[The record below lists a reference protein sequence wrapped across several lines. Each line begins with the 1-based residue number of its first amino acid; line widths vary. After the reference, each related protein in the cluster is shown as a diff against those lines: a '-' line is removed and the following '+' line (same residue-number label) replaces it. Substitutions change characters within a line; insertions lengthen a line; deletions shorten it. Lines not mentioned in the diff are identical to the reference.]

1 MADVKT
7 RHHRRVLLA
16 EKFLLVTGTLLLGFA
31 VLLIYATGT
40 ARSHSWYPHEC
51 CSSTDCEPLAEDQI
65 KITSEGYVLPN
76 GELVKH
82 GTTRP
87 SQDGPYHWCRH
98 LIEPRMLIRKDPVCL
113 FVPEGGV

>member
-1 MADVKT
+1 MV
-7 RHHRRVLLA
+7 RLA
-16 EKFLLVTGTLLLGFA
+16 LAAFA
-31 VLLIYATGT
+31 YMTPLYAF
-40 ARSHSWYPHEC
+40 AHSWYPHEC

-65 KITSEGYVLPN
+65 KITSEGYILPN

-87 SQDGPYHWCRH
+87 SQDGQYHWCRH

-113 FVPEGGV
+113 FVPEGGA

>member
-1 MADVKT
+1 MQWMLAIMMGAIVFFLV
-7 RHHRRVLLA
+7 VLVACLS
-16 EKFLLVTGTLLLGFA
+16 LVMLSEVA
-31 VLLIYATGT
+31 KA
-40 ARSHSWYPHEC
+40 HSWYPHEC

-65 KITSEGYVLPN
+65 KVTSEGYILPN

-87 SQDGPYHWCRH
+87 SQDGQYHWCRH

-113 FVPEGGV
+113 FVPEGGA

>member
-1 MADVKT
+1 VFDDLERYIKKV
-7 RHHRRVLLA
+7 VLFAIIGAVVLMVLT
-16 EKFLLVTGTLLLGFA
+16 FLLGVS
-31 VLLIYATGT
+31 I
-40 ARSHSWYPHEC
+40 ARAHSWYPHEC

-65 KITSEGYVLPN
+65 KVTSEGYILPN

-87 SQDGPYHWCRH
+87 SQDGQYHWCRH

-113 FVPEGGV
+113 FVPEGGA